1 MLHKGGAFMSVLI
14 YEKKDRIA
22 YITLNRPEKMNAINT
37 ELMNELAK
45 TWVDFRDDDSVWVA
59 VLTGAG
65 KLFCAGADFQSI
77 GEPGIQVGFNVL
89 REDPNNYHVY
99 KPIICAINGAVIG
112 RAIALVLSCDI
123 RIAAENVEFS
133 VPEVKFGVIPGGADV
148 LERFIPPAI
157 AREML
162 FFGDKMNAQRA
173 YEIGLINR
181 VVPQD
186 KLMSEAVVMAGKL
199 ANNSPLA
206 MRGLKEMFSRS
217 KDLDYRTAASIY
229 ETTNNRV
236 LNSQDYAE
244 GMKAISEKRKPRW
257 QGK

>member
-1 MLHKGGAFMSVLI
+1 MSVLI

-22 YITLNRPEKMNAINT
+22 YITLNRPEKMNSINT

-45 TWVDFRDDDSVWVA
+45 TWVDFRDDDEVWVA

-65 KLFCAGADFQSI
+65 KLFCAGADLQSI

-89 REDPNNYHVY
+89 LEDPNHYQVF

-112 RAIALVLSCDI
+112 RAISLVLACDI
-123 RIAAENVEFS
+123 RIASENVEFS
-133 VPEVKFGVIPGGADV
+133 IPEVKFGIIPGGVDV
-148 LERFIPPAI
+148 LEHFIPPGI

-162 FFGDKMNAQRA
+162 FFGDKLNAQRA
-173 YEIGLINR
+173 YEVGLVNR

-186 KLMSEAVVMAGKL
+186 KLMSEAAAIAAKL

-206 MRGLKEMFSRS
+206 LRGLKEMFCRS
-217 KDLDYRTAASIY
+217 KDLNYRTAAAIY
-229 ETTNNRV
+229 ERTNSRV
-236 LNSQDYAE
+236 LKSKDYAE
-244 GMKAISEKRKPRW
+244 GMKAISEKRKPQW

>member
-1 MLHKGGAFMSVLI
+1 MPVLI

-22 YITLNRPEKMNAINT
+22 YITLNRPDKMNAINT
-37 ELMNELAK
+37 ELMNELAN

-77 GEPGIQVGFNVL
+77 GEPGIQEGFNVL
-89 REDPNNYHVY
+89 REDPNHYQVY
-99 KPIICAINGAVIG
+99 KPILCAINGPVIG
-112 RAIALVLSCDI
+112 RAISLVLACDI

-148 LERFIPPAI
+148 LERFVPPGI

-162 FFGDKMNAQRA
+162 FFGEKMNVQRA
-173 YEIGLINR
+173 YEVGLVNK

-186 KLMSEAVVMAGKL
+186 KLMSEAAAMAGKL

-206 MRGLKEMFSRS
+206 MRGLKEMFMRS
-217 KDLDYRTAASIY
+217 KDLDYRTAAAIY
-229 ETTNNRV
+229 ETTNSRV
-236 LNSQDYAE
+236 LRSKDHEE
-244 GMKAISEKRKPRW
+244 GMKAMRERRKPQW

>member
-1 MLHKGGAFMSVLI
+1 MPVLI

-22 YITLNRPEKMNAINT
+22 YITLNRPDKMNAINT

-45 TWVDFRDDDSVWVA
+45 AWVDFREDDSVWVA

-77 GEPGIQVGFNVL
+77 GEPGIQEGFNVL
-89 REDPNNYHVY
+89 REDPNNYQVY
-99 KPIICAINGAVIG
+99 KPILCAINGSVIG
-112 RAIALVLSCDI
+112 RAISLVLACDI

-133 VPEVKFGVIPGGADV
+133 VPEVRFGVIPGGADV
-148 LERFIPPAI
+148 LERFVPPGV

-173 YEIGLINR
+173 YEVGLVNK

-186 KLMSEAVVMAGKL
+186 KLMSEAAAMAGKL
-199 ANNSPLA
+199 ASNSPLA
-206 MRGLKEMFSRS
+206 MRGLKEMFMRS
-217 KDLDYRTAASIY
+217 KDLNYRTAAAIY
-229 ETTNNRV
+229 ETTNRRV
-236 LNSQDYAE
+236 LTSSDHEE
-244 GMKAISEKRKPRW
+244 GTKAMRERRKPQW

>member
-1 MLHKGGAFMSVLI
+1 MSVLV

-45 TWVDFRDDDSVWVA
+45 AWVDVRDDENVWVV

-65 KLFCAGADFQSI
+65 KLFCAGADLQSI

-89 REDPNNYHVY
+89 REDPNNYHVF
-99 KPIICAINGAVIG
+99 KPIICAINGPVIG
-112 RAIALVLSCDI
+112 RAISLALACDI
-123 RIAAENVEFS
+123 RIASENVEFS
-133 VPEVKFGVIPGGADV
+133 IPEVKFGVIPGGIDV
-148 LERFIPPAI
+148 LERFIPPGI
-157 AREML
+157 AREMV
-162 FFGDKMNAQRA
+162 FFGDKISAQRA
-173 YEIGLINR
+173 YEVGLLNR

-186 KLMSEAVVMAGKL
+186 KLMSEAAAMAGNL

-206 MRGLKEMFSRS
+206 LRGLKEMFCRS
-217 KDLDYRTAASIY
+217 KDLDYRPAAALY
-229 ETTNNRV
+229 ETTNSRV
-236 LNSQDYAE
+236 LKSQDYVE
-244 GMKAISEKRKPRW
+244 GMKALSEKRKPQW

>member
-1 MLHKGGAFMSVLI
+1 MSVLI

-45 TWVDFRDDDSVWVA
+45 TWVDFRDDDNVWVA

-65 KLFCAGADFQSI
+65 KLFCAGADLQSL

-89 REDPNNYHVY
+89 REDPNNYQVY
-99 KPIICAINGAVIG
+99 KPIICAINGPVIG
-112 RAIALVLSCDI
+112 RAISLVLACDI
-123 RIAAENVEFS
+123 RIASENAEFS
-133 VPEVKFGVIPGGADV
+133 VPEVRFGVIPGGADV
-148 LERFIPPAI
+148 LEHFMPPGI
-157 AREML
+157 AREMV

-173 YEIGLINR
+173 YEIGLVNR
-181 VVPQD
+181 VVAQD
-186 KLMSEAVVMAGKL
+186 KLMSEAATMAGRL

-206 MRGLKEMFSRS
+206 LRGLKEMFCRS
-217 KDLDYRTAASIY
+217 KDLDYRTAAAIY
-229 ETTNNRV
+229 ETTNDRV
-236 LNSQDYAE
+236 LKSQDYAE
-244 GMKAISEKRKPRW
+244 GMKAISEKRRPQW

>member
-1 MLHKGGAFMSVLI
+1 MREGGAFMPVLI
-14 YEKKDRIA
+14 YEKKERIA

-45 TWVDFRDDDSVWVA
+45 TWADFRDDDSVWVA

-89 REDPNNYHVY
+89 REDPNNYEVY
-99 KPIICAINGAVIG
+99 KPILCAINGAVIG
-112 RAIALVLSCDI
+112 RAIALVLACDI

-148 LERFIPPAI
+148 LQHFIPPAI

-162 FFGDKMNAQRA
+162 FFGDKMSAQRA
-173 YEIGLINR
+173 YEVGLVNR
-181 VVPQD
+181 VVPPD
-186 KLMSEAVVMAGKL
+186 KLMSETAAMAGKL
-199 ANNSPLA
+199 ASNSPLA
-206 MRGLKEMFSRS
+206 MKGLKEMFMRS
-217 KDLDYRTAASIY
+217 KDLDYRTAAAIY
-229 ETTNNRV
+229 ETTNQRV

-244 GMKAISEKRKPRW
+244 GMRAISEKRKPRW

>member
-1 MLHKGGAFMSVLI
+1 MSVLI

-45 TWVDFRDDDSVWVA
+45 TWVNFRDDDDVWVA

-65 KLFCAGADFQSI
+65 KLFCAGADLQSI
-77 GEPGIQVGFNVL
+77 GEPGIEVGFNVL
-89 REDPNNYHVY
+89 REDPNHYQVF

-112 RAIALVLSCDI
+112 RAISLVLACDI
-123 RIAAENVEFS
+123 RIASENVEFS
-133 VPEVKFGVIPGGADV
+133 VPEVKFGIIPGGVDV
-148 LERFIPPAI
+148 LGHFIPPGI

-162 FFGDKMNAQRA
+162 FFGDKINAQRA
-173 YEIGLINR
+173 YEIGLVNR

-186 KLMSEAVVMAGKL
+186 KLMSEAAAMAVKL

-206 MRGLKEMFSRS
+206 LRGLKEMFYRS
-217 KDLDYRTAASIY
+217 KDLDYRTAAAIY
-229 ETTNNRV
+229 ETTNSRV
-236 LNSQDYAE
+236 LKSKDYAE
-244 GMKAISEKRKPRW
+244 GMKAISEKRKPQW